1 MAGKYLPINL
11 SFTDRKVLMVGGG
24 NVALRKLETL
34 MDYQADV
41 TVIAPE
47 PIDKIEYFGSSGKIK
62 LEKRPYQSPEA
73 SAYGL
78 VISASDNEEVN
89 RQVYYDCTGAGV
101 LVNVVDNP
109 ALCTFTFPATMR
121 RDCLSLAIS
130 TDGKAPFLSAHL
142 RQILEGLFPKH
153 WEKIAH
159 LAAEYRRMAQERWP
173 DDFTSRSAAL
183 DNFLAADWQTIIKE
197 KNENAVHN
205 ILFSLLEPQD
215 EPPEDGDQ

>member
-1 MAGKYLPINL
+1 MSGKYLPINL
-11 SFTDRKVLMVGGG
+11 SFKDRKVLMVGGG

-47 PIDKIEYFGSSGKIK
+47 AVDKIDYFGSSGKIK
-62 LEKRPYQSPEA
+62 VEKRSYNSPEA
-73 SAYGL
+73 STYGM

-89 RQVYYDCTGAGV
+89 RQVYVDCTKAGV

-109 ALCTFTFPATMR
+109 GLCTFTFPATMR

-142 RQILEGLFPKH
+142 RQILEDLFPKH
-153 WEKIAH
+153 WEKIAR

-173 DDFTSRSAAL
+173 DDLEARTTAL
-183 DNFLAADWQTIIKE
+183 DNFLAADWKTIVKE
-197 KNENAVHN
+197 KKGNVLHN
-205 ILFSLLEPQD
+205 VLISLLEPQ
-215 EPPEDGDQ
+215 EEAPETTSE